1 MYIYI
6 YIYIYV
12 LYIHTQ
18 DQHVNRYDVLFQL
31 DQNMQSL
38 FPRCGLSE
46 SENKVKV
53 ATLYPSGKHS
63 IRTIAPK
70 ENCPQVRVWVRFRVR
85 FGVGGQFFSG
95 AIVLEPLEHI
105 TYSH

>member
-1 MYIYI
+1 MYYIYI
-6 YIYIYV
+6 
-12 LYIHTQ
+12 
-18 DQHVNRYDVLFQL
+18 HVNRYDVLFQL

-38 FPRCGLSE
+38 VPRCSLSE
-46 SENKVKV
+46 SENKV

-70 ENCPQVRVWVRFRVR
+70 ENCPQVRVWVRFMVR
-85 FGVGGQFFSG
+85 SGVGGQFFSG